1 MKILVVDD
9 DKMICF
15 ALKTII
21 EAEADMEVVAMGHSF
36 DEAVALY
43 SEYKPD
49 ICLFDINI
57 GEKTGIDALTAVKSV
72 DEQAKVIFL
81 TTFLD
86 SEYINKAISLGSF
99 GYLLKDDFESI
110 CPSIRAVY
118 AGQTV
123 FGTKVIGTIQTS
135 GDISTPMPKNE
146 TLLSALSER
155 EVDVLKLV
163 ATGLN
168 NKEIAGRLFLSE
180 GTVRNYISS
189 MLEKLNLRDRTQ
201 LAIFYYSGEVEN
213 E

>member
-1 MKILVVDD
+1 
-9 DKMICF
+9 
-15 ALKTII
+15 
-21 EAEADMEVVAMGHSF
+21 MGHSF

-57 GEKTGIDALTAVKSV
+57 GEKTGIDALIAVKSV